1 MFSKRADLLSI
12 PGVVFVLFHVKHAG
26 HVDDCFGL
34 LCADVPGES
43 TEPATHSL
51 LVSRETL

>member
-1 MFSKRADLLSI
+1 MFSKRADFLSI
-12 PGVVFVLFHVKHAG
+12 PGVVFVLFHVKHAA

-34 LCADVPGES
+34 LCADVPGER